1 MGLIRPH
8 SRWERFSIARVS
20 RQRECAVDDA
30 VARSV
35 VASCSREATYVRRP
49 NITGEFGYNRA
60 DGDEY
65 RYAIGAFSTRNL
77 GQGYTGNLNVSGFA
91 WTFSASDSSE
101 AYGNSSTVQPP
112 ALRVLPLIK
121 T

>member
-1 MGLIRPH
+1 MAPSRSNAPLKYPGSLPWFDVNRPKLPVM
-8 SRWERFSIARVS
+8 FG
-20 RQRECAVDDA
+20 
-30 VARSV
+30 
-35 VASCSREATYVRRP
+35 P